1 MDRATHRWGGHTVR
15 AVCRNE
21 LVGGLPPPA
30 LPRTLGDAAS
40 SRVPP
45 SRVPPAQRAHRPLFT
60 RHLSL
65 RPQGAPLCPVCLS
78 LSSRIPS
85 SSFRRAELSA
95 RPLEKIV
102 PSCPSCLKHP
112 LSKRIPSPRSGF
124 HAFQCR
130 KQLSEI
136 VVIVRRFLF
145 SSSFVSRFVPFVS
158 QKRPE
163 IFFQSLENRRKI
175 FPIIGKTAPNF
186 PTIGNIFSNHWKTFA
201 PPGRARLRPGRLHPV
216 RPRPRR
222 SAVLPVLRP
231 PPASQSPLARQD
243 AAPPEAKRRPCRKF
257 RVSSGGAASSR
268 AKAA

>member
-1 MDRATHRWGGHTVR
+1 MGFYPQMDGRPARPLADGKPRAGGFRAFPLRQDGRGRAPGRVESTWTVQR
-15 AVCRNE
+15 T
-21 LVGGLPPPA
+21 GGAGTPCEPFAGMSLSGA
-30 LPRTLGDAAS
+30 SRPR
-40 SRVPP
+40 P
-45 SRVPPAQRAHRPLFT
+45 SRAPWGIRLPAAFLRPASRPRSGRTAHFSLVT

-78 LSSRIPS
+78 LSSHIPS

-145 SSSFVSRFVPFVS
+145 SSSFVSPFVPFVS
-158 QKRPE
+158 QKTS
-163 IFFQSLENRRKI
+163 QNL
-175 FPIIGKTAPNF
+175 FPIIGKPPKN
-186 PTIGNIFSNHWKTFA
+186 FSNHWKN
-201 PPGRARLRPGRLHPV
+201 RPEFSNH
-216 RPRPRR
+216 
-222 SAVLPVLRP
+222 
-231 PPASQSPLARQD
+231 
-243 AAPPEAKRRPCRKF
+243 
-257 RVSSGGAASSR
+257 
-268 AKAA
+268 